1 MDLGNWQISSA
12 TGFSARQISQESV
25 LSGGTD
31 ALSDCKSGVRS
42 KSKSGEFRPN
52 AKCLL
57 HPESAIGK
65 NLVVGIIRRTRFV
78 C

>member
-1 MDLGNWQISSA
+1 MGLGNWQISSA
-12 TGFSARQISQESV
+12 AGFSARQIWQESV
-25 LSGGTD
+25 LPEETD
-31 ALSDCKSGVRS
+31 ALSDRKSGVRS

-52 AKCLL
+52 ARCFL

-65 NLVVGIIRRTRFV
+65 NLAVGIIRRTRIV